1 MKNITTNMHH
11 LTKGVAAATIITIFA
26 TSAIA
31 GDWEKKANFGVS
43 GNKLEYNSNQD
54 YNWGGQIEYSA
65 ARKFES
71 VAGLRVG
78 WNVGFDFYT
87 LGDVESL
94 NDSAGYSVDG
104 MIIAGYTFND
114 AFEVPV
120 EFMAGVGYAG
130 GQIGKDYNTGL
141 TYKGT
146 AMYNFTDGF
155 GMGVQYKHIDLSVV
169 TLAGEF
175 DSGLDIAS
183 AFLSFSL

>member
-1 MKNITTNMHH
+1 MKNITTNMRR
-11 LTKGVAAATIITIFA
+11 LSQGAVTAAIITLLVTPA
-26 TSAIA
+26 MA
-31 GDWEKKANFGVS
+31 GDWEKKTNYGLS

-54 YNWGGQIEYSA
+54 YNWGGQIEYNA

-114 AFEVPV
+114 AFDVPV

-130 GQIGKDYNTGL
+130 GQVGEDYNTGL

-155 GMGVQYKHIDLSVV
+155 GMGVQFKHVDLSVV

-183 AFLSFSL
+183 AFLSFGL